1 MSSHS
6 VNSSCAHAIEPAR
19 RVVADSPALLS
30 LLVSQAVA
38 HKALPTGKLGSLES
52 EHE

>member
-6 VNSSCAHAIEPAR
+6 FNGSCAHVIEAAR

-30 LLVSQAVA
+30 LLVSQAVT
-38 HKALPTGKLGSLES
+38 HKALPTGKLGSLET